1 MAVYSKLLL
10 SAGGGIIS
18 TQQQADQVGNTAT
31 VLIGLGG
38 TGIDCLRTIKTQVY
52 SRLKPDDP
60 GEVVPRYSHIRF
72 LGVDTDESVINQK
85 TSDDKA
91 DDNKE
96 KKANKNMYL
105 DSTEFFSIANDNI
118 KDAVKNEAA
127 ISMRKDLSWFRWKDI
142 STTDLGKAGAGGIRQ
157 VGRFM
162 MMDKS
167 DMFMQ
172 TVRTAINNAKSGLVG
187 ATVNVHIFAGI
198 SGGTGAGSFLD
209 VCYMVRH
216 IAEQIG
222 GVTIFGYFFLPDVN
236 LSRIPMSNNL
246 TREYV
251 PKNGYASMQ
260 ELDYCMQLQKNGGE
274 FIQEYQGHERIKW
287 KEAPVDMCHL
297 ISATNAK
304 GDVIPNAYKYA
315 MNVTAEYIMD
325 FLTASSNGD
334 VLGLSSQLANYHQ
347 KVSQADQKKE
357 KGFNLDYC
365 VLGAACASIPL
376 REINTYLASEL
387 FERFSTIGGNTPTK
401 ADVEALE
408 LSALAKGR
416 KNESEVYDSLIMEI
430 REGADDNYAPYTDD
444 WRYVR
449 NYGNSDLILNYTNQ
463 TAKKLNS
470 VEANAKSMVSE
481 NNEKSL
487 IGRIRA
493 ALGNIICDIDKG
505 PIFAYKMLSASE
517 SHNLLN
523 KIDGLIEENKNRWG
537 QEAYQSTFRSKDY
550 EGAKSDFEN
559 RRNHNLFD
567 NDQKR
572 FSKYEFYLGC
582 LEKHKLMVGIYEK
595 LDYVLT
601 KLRKQIQDST
611 AGYYI
616 KLYRVMET
624 LINSFKENRKALESE
639 KTIENSDGFTIP
651 MMTIGELK
659 PSLDEEIENINIP
672 NMLDAF
678 MKLLLDNEKSWMD
691 EDESKITKLVTGF
704 FVNNAFGNFA
714 NKTITAFLRDKYGNP
729 TDEVLTNR
737 IFDEWM
743 KKLTSKATPLFCYDN
758 ANWQESNTGK
768 LAYLSVPTVSS
779 PIKAAANMMYNE
791 NNLWEIKQ
799 TDLTDRIYVM
809 CSGCALPL
817 CSYRGYE
824 MYEKACFASK
834 EVGRHYYEG
843 KDVEGMRFNDW
854 RKLSSLTP
862 RSLVNMDM
870 IPYQLK
876 DIISEAEDLYV
887 EAVDNNVFDDQNRI
901 CTPDEHDIFK
911 VQELIKECDSL
922 AENMQ
927 DVSQL
932 ELAKEKIEELNVAP
946 ANINMVATG
955 YSIPND
961 GHQDTTEDR
970 DRLRRDYFVSFP
982 VCQMEVR
989 DILKQ
994 IKGIKEEIEQV
1005 KSKLQNKIDVIEVV
1019 GANIDDYF
1027 DAIFTGVINIE
1038 GTVVSYHSNEFGK
1051 DDIILSKRDKT
1062 EYPFCTIPLYQA
1074 FINYQNID
1082 KETKTEIANRV
1093 SNAYNVEYEKI
1104 QETGKLLK
1112 EVLGA
1117 VKLEAWFGLA
1127 KSFAERDDIVD
1138 FLKKLK
1144 SKFEIFCMEQGI

>member
-1 MAVYSKLLL
+1 MKVYSKLLL

-18 TQQQADQVGNTAT
+18 TQQQANQVGNTAT

-60 GEVVPRYSHIRF
+60 GEVVPKYSHIRF
-72 LGVDTDESVINQK
+72 IGVDSDNQSVLDIYNTK
-85 TSDDKA
+85 
-91 DDNKE
+91 
-96 KKANKNMYL
+96 NKNLPLEY
-105 DSTEFFSIANDNI
+105 SEFFHISSKGI
-118 KDAVKNEAA
+118 KNQ
-127 ISMRKDLSWFRWKDI
+127 DLLKLQEFEWFRQENI
-142 STTDLGKAGAGGIRQ
+142 CVTDFGRVEASGIRQ
-157 VGRFM
+157 ISRFM
-162 MMDKS
+162 MMNKS
-167 DMFMQ
+167 DMFMR
-172 TVRTAINNAKSGLVG
+172 TVTSTINSAKSGLAN

-198 SGGTGAGSFLD
+198 SGATGSGSFLD

-236 LSRIPMSNNL
+236 LSRIPTGDNL
-246 TREYV
+246 TRAYV
-251 PKNGYASMQ
+251 PKIAYAAMQ
-260 ELDYCMQLQKNGGE
+260 ELDYCMQIKENGGA
-274 FIQEYQGHERIKW
+274 FSQEYQGHRRIEW

-297 ISATNAK
+297 ISATNVK
-304 GDVIPNAYKYA
+304 GELIPNAYKYA
-315 MNVTAEYIMD
+315 MNVTAEYIMN
-325 FLTASSNGD
+325 FLIASSGD
-334 VLGLSSQLANYHQ
+334 VLGLPSQLANYCA
-347 KVSQADQKKE
+347 KVTQANWLKE
-357 KGFNLDYC
+357 QVFNLKYC
-365 VLGAACASIPL
+365 TLGAASAGIPL

-387 FERFSTIGGNTPTK
+387 FERFSTIGSNTPTK

-537 QEAYQSTFRSKDY
+537 QEAYQRNFRILEY
-550 EGAKSDFEN
+550 ECARLDFEN
-559 RRNHNLFD
+559 RRNHKFLV
-567 NDQKR
+567 NDKKR
-572 FSKYEFYLGC
+572 FSDYEFYLRY
-582 LEKHKLMVGIYEK
+582 LEQHKLMVGIYEK
-595 LDYVLT
+595 LDDVLT
-601 KLRKQIQDST
+601 KLRKQIEDST

-616 KLYRVMET
+616 RLYRVMET
-624 LINSFKENRKALESE
+624 LINSFKENKKALESE

-659 PSLDEEIENINIP
+659 LSLDEEIENINIP
-672 NMLDAF
+672 NMLGAF
-678 MKLLLDNEKSWMD
+678 MRLLLDNEKSWMD

-704 FVNNAFGNFA
+704 FVNNVFGNFA

-729 TDEVLTNR
+729 TDEVLTNK
-737 IFDEWM
+737 IFNEWM
-743 KKLTSKATPLFCYDN
+743 IKLTDKAEPLFPYN
-758 ANWQESNTGK
+758 EIWGEARTSK
-768 LAYLSVPTVSS
+768 LAYLSVPTISV
-779 PIKAAANMMYNE
+779 PIQAAARKMLEQNC
-791 NNLWEIKQ
+791 LWQIKE
-799 TDLTDRIYVM
+799 TDLTDRISAIVTH
-809 CSGCALPL
+809 CALPL

-824 MYEKACFASK
+824 MYERACFASS

-843 KDVEGMRFNDW
+843 KAVEGMRFNDW
-854 RKLSSLTP
+854 RKLPSLTP

-870 IPYQLK
+870 IPFQLK

-887 EAVDNNVFDDQNRI
+887 EAVDNNVFDNQNRI
-901 CTPDEHDIFK
+901 CTPYEHDISK

-946 ANINMVATG
+946 ANINMVATR

-961 GHQDTTEDR
+961 GQQDTTEDR
-970 DRLRRDYFVSFP
+970 DRLRRDYFISFP

-1082 KETKTEIANRV
+1082 EETKAEIANRV
-1093 SNAYNVEYEKI
+1093 SNAYNVEYNKI
-1104 QETGKLLK
+1104 QETGKILK
-1112 EVLGA
+1112 EMLGA
-1117 VKLEAWFGLA
+1117 GKLEAWLELA
-1127 KSFAERDDIVD
+1127 KNFDERDDIVY
-1138 FLKKLK
+1138 FLKKLM
-1144 SKFEIFCMEQGI
+1144 SKC

>member
-1 MAVYSKLLL
+1 MKVYSKLLL
-10 SAGGGIIS
+10 EDGGGIIS
-18 TQQQADQVGNTAT
+18 PYQQAEHVQNEVNIF
-31 VLIGLGG
+31 IGLGG
-38 TGIDCLRTIKTQVY
+38 TGIDCLREIKTQVY
-52 SRLKPDDP
+52 LRLKPDKQGTDRK
-60 GEVVPRYSHIRF
+60 EYSNIRF
-72 LGVDTDESVINQK
+72 LGVDCEFSRNEGKQK
-85 TSDDKA
+85 NDRY
-91 DDNKE
+91 N
-96 KKANKNMYL
+96 NLCL
-105 DSTEFFSIANDNI
+105 DSSELFYISHYYISKFHRDNQILEKLQELEKIPEFD
-118 KDAVKNEAA
+118 
-127 ISMRKDLSWFRWKDI
+127 WFRLKDMFDWFRLKDMDVFELLELFKLRG
-142 STTDLGKAGAGGIRQ
+142 SAGIRQ
-157 VGRFM
+157 MGRCM
-162 MMDKS
+162 MMRDAKRFS
-167 DMFMQ
+167 EK
-172 TVRTAINNAKSGLVG
+172 VKEEIYLAGSGINSPIINIHVISGLC
-187 ATVNVHIFAGI
+187 
-198 SGGTGAGSFLD
+198 GGTGSGCFLD
-209 VCYMVRH
+209 VCYMLRN
-216 IAEQIG
+216 IEKELGATSIY
-222 GVTIFGYFFLPDVN
+222 GYFFLPDVN
-236 LSRIPMSNNL
+236 LSRIPTGGNL
-246 TREYV
+246 MRGYLT
-251 PKNGYASMQ
+251 KNAYAAMQ
-260 ELDYCMQLQKNGGE
+260 ELDYCMQIKENGGE
-274 FIQEYQGHERIKW
+274 FIQEYQDHELIKW
-287 KEAPVDMCHL
+287 KEAPVDMCYL
-297 ISATNAK
+297 ISATNAN

-325 FLTASSNGD
+325 FLTASSGGD
-334 VLGLSSQLANYHQ
+334 VLGLSSQLSNYRH
-347 KVSQADQKKE
+347 KVEQADQDKD
-357 KGFNLDYC
+357 KGFNLSYC

-416 KNESEVYDSLIMEI
+416 NNESEVYDSLLMEI

-449 NYGNSDLILNYTNQ
+449 DYGNSDLVLNYTNQ

-505 PIFAYKMLSASE
+505 PIFAYKMLSAAE

-537 QEAYQSTFRSKDY
+537 QEAYQSTFRKKDY
-550 EGAKSDFEN
+550 DGAESDFKN
-559 RRNHNLFD
+559 RRKRKAFD

-572 FSKYEFYLGC
+572 FDDYEFYLRC
-582 LEKHKLMVGIYEK
+582 LEQHKLMVGIYEK
-595 LDYVLT
+595 LDDVLT
-601 KLRKQIQDST
+601 KLRKQIEDST

-659 PSLDEEIENINIP
+659 PSLDAEIENINIP

-729 TDEVLTNR
+729 TDEVLTNK
-737 IFDEWM
+737 IFNEWM
-743 KKLTSKATPLFCYDN
+743 IKLTVKAKPLFYYDN
-758 ANWQESNTGK
+758 ANWSEDKTAK
-768 LAYLSVPTVSS
+768 LAYLSVPEVSA
-779 PIKAAANMMYNE
+779 PIQSAARMMYNQD
-791 NNLWEIKQ
+791 NLWQVKE
-799 TDLTDRIYVM
+799 TDLTDRISAIVTH
-809 CSGCALPL
+809 CALPL

-824 MYEKACFASK
+824 MFEKECLESMNP
-834 EVGRHYYEG
+834 GLHIYEG
-843 KDVEGMRFNDW
+843 KGGKGMRFNDW
-854 RKLSSLTP
+854 RKLPSLAP
-862 RSLVNMDM
+862 RSRVNMDM
-870 IPYQLK
+870 IPFQLK
-876 DIISEAEDLYV
+876 DMISEAEDLYV

-901 CTPDEHDIFK
+901 CTPDEHDISK
-911 VQELIKECDSL
+911 VRELIKECDSL

-946 ANINMVATG
+946 ANINMVATS

-970 DRLRRDYFVSFP
+970 DRLRRDYFISFP

-1019 GANIDDYF
+1019 GANIYD
-1027 DAIFTGVINIE
+1027 
-1038 GTVVSYHSNEFGK
+1038 
-1051 DDIILSKRDKT
+1051 
-1062 EYPFCTIPLYQA
+1062 
-1074 FINYQNID
+1074 
-1082 KETKTEIANRV
+1082 
-1093 SNAYNVEYEKI
+1093 
-1104 QETGKLLK
+1104 
-1112 EVLGA
+1112 
-1117 VKLEAWFGLA
+1117 
-1127 KSFAERDDIVD
+1127 
-1138 FLKKLK
+1138 
-1144 SKFEIFCMEQGI
+1144 

>member
-1 MAVYSKLLL
+1 MKVYSKLLL

-18 TQQQADQVGNTAT
+18 TQQQANQVGNTAT

-60 GEVVPRYSHIRF
+60 GEVVPKYSHIRF
-72 LGVDTDESVINQK
+72 IGVDSDNQSVLDIYNTK
-85 TSDDKA
+85 
-91 DDNKE
+91 
-96 KKANKNMYL
+96 NKNLPLEY
-105 DSTEFFSIANDNI
+105 SEFFHISSKGI
-118 KDAVKNEAA
+118 KNQ
-127 ISMRKDLSWFRWKDI
+127 DLLKLQEFEWFRQENI
-142 STTDLGKAGAGGIRQ
+142 CVTDFGRVEASGIRQ
-157 VGRFM
+157 ISRFM
-162 MMDKS
+162 MMNKS
-167 DMFMQ
+167 DMFMR
-172 TVRTAINNAKSGLVG
+172 TVTSTINSAKSGLAN

-198 SGGTGAGSFLD
+198 SGATGSGSFLD

-236 LSRIPMSNNL
+236 LSRIPTGDNL
-246 TREYV
+246 TRAYV
-251 PKNGYASMQ
+251 PKIAYAAMQ
-260 ELDYCMQLQKNGGE
+260 ELDYCMQIKENGGA
-274 FIQEYQGHERIKW
+274 FSQEYQGHRRIEW

-297 ISATNAK
+297 ISATNVK
-304 GDVIPNAYKYA
+304 GELIPNAYKYA
-315 MNVTAEYIMD
+315 MNVTAEYIMN
-325 FLTASSNGD
+325 FLIASSGD
-334 VLGLSSQLANYHQ
+334 VLGLPSQLANYCA
-347 KVSQADQKKE
+347 KVTQANWLKE
-357 KGFNLDYC
+357 QVFNLKYC
-365 VLGAACASIPL
+365 TLGAASAGIPL

-387 FERFSTIGGNTPTK
+387 FERFSTIGSNTPTK

-537 QEAYQSTFRSKDY
+537 QEAYQRNFRILEY
-550 EGAKSDFEN
+550 ECARLDFEN
-559 RRNHNLFD
+559 RRNHKFLV
-567 NDQKR
+567 NDKKR
-572 FSKYEFYLGC
+572 FSDYEFYLRY
-582 LEKHKLMVGIYEK
+582 LEQHKLMVGIYEK
-595 LDYVLT
+595 LDDVLT
-601 KLRKQIQDST
+601 KLRKQIEDST

-616 KLYRVMET
+616 RLYRVMET
-624 LINSFKENRKALESE
+624 LINSFKENKKALESE

-651 MMTIGELK
+651 MMTISELK
-659 PSLDEEIENINIP
+659 PSLDAEIENINIP
-672 NMLDAF
+672 NMLNAF

-704 FVNNAFGNFA
+704 FVNNVFGNFA

-729 TDEVLTNR
+729 TDEVLTNK
-737 IFDEWM
+737 IFNEWM
-743 KKLTSKATPLFCYDN
+743 IKLTDKAEPLFPYN
-758 ANWQESNTGK
+758 EIWGEARTSK
-768 LAYLSVPTVSS
+768 LAYLSVPTISV
-779 PIKAAANMMYNE
+779 PIQAAARKMLEQNC
-791 NNLWEIKQ
+791 LWQIKE
-799 TDLTDRIYVM
+799 TDLTDRISAIVTH
-809 CSGCALPL
+809 CALPL

-824 MYEKACFASK
+824 MYERACFASS

-843 KDVEGMRFNDW
+843 KAVEGMRFNDW
-854 RKLSSLTP
+854 RKLPSLTP

-870 IPYQLK
+870 IPFQLK

-887 EAVDNNVFDDQNRI
+887 EAVDNNVFDNQNRI
-901 CTPDEHDIFK
+901 CTPYEHDISK

-946 ANINMVATG
+946 ANINMVATR

-961 GHQDTTEDR
+961 GQKDTTEGWDR
-970 DRLRRDYFVSFP
+970 FRRDYFVSFP
-982 VCQMEVR
+982 VYQMEVR

-1082 KETKTEIANRV
+1082 EETKAEIANRV
-1093 SNAYNVEYEKI
+1093 SNAYNVEYNKI
-1104 QETGKLLK
+1104 QETGKILK
-1112 EVLGA
+1112 EMLGA
-1117 VKLEAWFGLA
+1117 GKLEAWLELA
-1127 KSFAERDDIVD
+1127 KNFDERDDIVY
-1138 FLKKLK
+1138 FLKKLM
-1144 SKFEIFCMEQGI
+1144 SKC

>member
-1 MAVYSKLLL
+1 MKVYSKLLL
-10 SAGGGIIS
+10 EDGGGIIS
-18 TQQQADQVGNTAT
+18 PYQQAEHVQNEVNIF
-31 VLIGLGG
+31 IGLGG
-38 TGIDCLRTIKTQVY
+38 TGIDCLREIKTQVY
-52 SRLKPDDP
+52 LRLKPDKQGMDRK
-60 GEVVPRYSHIRF
+60 EYSNIRF
-72 LGVDTDESVINQK
+72 LGVDCEFSHNEGK
-85 TSDDKA
+85 Y
-91 DDNKE
+91 N
-96 KKANKNMYL
+96 NLCL
-105 DSTEFFSIANDNI
+105 DSSELFYISDYLFRDKQILEKLQKIPEFD
-118 KDAVKNEAA
+118 
-127 ISMRKDLSWFRWKDI
+127 WFRWNDI
-142 STTDLGKAGAGGIRQ
+142 DIFESHGSAGIRQ
-157 VGRFM
+157 IGRFM
-162 MMDKS
+162 MM
-167 DMFMQ
+167 M
-172 TVRTAINNAKSGLVG
+172 NAKRFSEKVKEEIYRGRSGIKSPIINIHVISGLC
-187 ATVNVHIFAGI
+187 
-198 SGGTGAGSFLD
+198 GGTGSGCFLD
-209 VCYMVRH
+209 VCYMLRN
-216 IAEQIG
+216 IQKELGSIL
-222 GVTIFGYFFLPDVN
+222 IFGYFFLPDVN
-236 LSRIPMSNNL
+236 LSRISTSDNL
-246 TREYV
+246 TRGYV
-251 PKNGYASMQ
+251 IRNGYAAMQ
-260 ELDYCMQLQKNGGE
+260 ELDYCMQIKENGGE
-274 FIQEYQGHERIKW
+274 FIQEYQGLELIKW
-287 KEAPVDMCHL
+287 EVAPVDMCHL
-297 ISATNAK
+297 ISATNAN
-304 GDVIPNAYKYA
+304 GYVIPNAYKYA
-315 MNVTAEYIMD
+315 MSVTAEYIINH
-325 FLTASSNGD
+325 LTAPSNSNSI
-334 VLGLSSQLANYHQ
+334 LGTISELHSVPQIINQANCFKSY
-347 KVSQADQKKE
+347 
-357 KGFNLDYC
+357 GFNLKYC
-365 VLGAACASIPL
+365 TLGAASAGIPL

-416 KNESEVYDSLIMEI
+416 KNESEVYDSLLMEI

-449 NYGNSDLILNYTNQ
+449 DYGNSDLVLNYTNQ

-470 VEANAKSMVSE
+470 VVANAKSMVSE

-505 PIFAYKMLSASE
+505 PIFAYKMLSAFE

-523 KIDGLIEENKNRWG
+523 KIDGLIEENKNRWD
-537 QEAYQSTFRSKDY
+537 QEEAQRDLRIRDY
-550 EGAKSDFEN
+550 EGARSDFEN
-559 RRNHNLFD
+559 RHRRKLLD

-572 FSKYEFYLGC
+572 FNDYEFYLRC
-582 LEKHKLMVGIYEK
+582 LEQHKLMVGIYKK
-595 LDYVLT
+595 LDEVLT
-601 KLRKQIQDST
+601 KLIKQIEDST

-639 KTIENSDGFTIP
+639 KTIENRDGFTIP
-651 MMTIGELK
+651 MMTVSELK
-659 PSLDEEIENINIP
+659 PSLDAEIENINIP

-678 MKLLLDNEKSWMD
+678 MKLLLDNESSWMD
-691 EDESKITKLVTGF
+691 EDESKITKLVTDF
-704 FVNNAFGNFA
+704 FVNEAFGNFA

-729 TDEVLTNR
+729 TYDVLTNK
-737 IFDEWM
+737 IFNEWM
-743 KKLTSKATPLFCYDN
+743 IKLTDKAEPLFCYDN
-758 ANWQESNTGK
+758 ANWSEYKTAK
-768 LAYLSVPTVSS
+768 LAYLSVPEVSA
-779 PIKAAANMMYNE
+779 PIKSAARMMHNQD
-791 NNLWEIKQ
+791 NLWQVKE
-799 TDLTDRIYVM
+799 TDLTDRISAIVTH
-809 CSGCALPL
+809 CALPL

-824 MYEKACFASK
+824 MYERACFASS

-901 CTPDEHDIFK
+901 CTPDEHDISK
-911 VQELIKECDSL
+911 IQELIKECDSL

-927 DVSQL
+927 NVSQL

-946 ANINMVATG
+946 ANINMVATR

-970 DRLRRDYFVSFP
+970 LRRDYFISFP

-1019 GANIDDYF
+1019 GANIEDYF

-1093 SNAYNVEYEKI
+1093 SNAYNVEYKKI
-1104 QETGKLLK
+1104 QDTGKILK
-1112 EVLGA
+1112 EMLGA
-1117 VKLEAWFGLA
+1117 GKLASWLEQA
-1127 KSFAERDDIVD
+1127 KSFAESDNIVYCVRC
-1138 FLKKLK
+1138 
-1144 SKFEIFCMEQGI
+1144 S

>member
-18 TQQQADQVGNTAT
+18 TQQQANQVGNTAT

-38 TGIDCLRTIKTQVY
+38 TGIACLRTIKTQVY

-60 GEVVPRYSHIRF
+60 GEVVPKYSHIKF
-72 LGVDTDESVINQK
+72 IGVDSDNQSALDIYN
-85 TSDDKA
+85 T
-91 DDNKE
+91 E
-96 KKANKNMYL
+96 NKNLPLEY
-105 DSTEFFSIANDNI
+105 SEFFYISNKGI
-118 KDAVKNEAA
+118 KKPDFE
-127 ISMRKDLSWFRWKDI
+127 WFRWKDI
-142 STTDLGKAGAGGIRQ
+142 NVTDLGKAGAGGIRQ

-167 DMFMQ
+167 DMFMS
-172 TVRTAINNAKSGLVG
+172 TVESTIKNAKSGLEK

-216 IAEQIG
+216 VAEQIG

-236 LSRIPMSNNL
+236 LSRIPKSDYL

-251 PKNGYASMQ
+251 SKNGYASMQ

-274 FIQEYQGHERIKW
+274 FIQEYQGHRRIEW
-287 KEAPVDMCHL
+287 KEAPVDMCYL
-297 ISATNAK
+297 ISATNTN
-304 GDVIPNAYKYA
+304 GDVIPNAYNYA
-315 MNVTAEYIMD
+315 MSATAEYIMD
-325 FLTASSNGD
+325 FLTVSEGIAPLIST
-334 VLGLSSQLANYHQ
+334 YHQ
-347 KVSQADQKKE
+347 RVGCADRMKSN
-357 KGFNLDYC
+357 GFNLKYC
-365 VLGAACASIPL
+365 TLGAACASIPL

-408 LSALAKGR
+408 LSALTKGR
-416 KNESEVYDSLIMEI
+416 KNESEVYDSLLMEI
-430 REGADDNYAPYTDD
+430 REGADDNYAPYIDD
-444 WRYVR
+444 WKYVR
-449 NYGNSDLILNYTNQ
+449 DYGNSDLVLNYTNQ

-505 PIFAYKMLSASE
+505 PIFAYKMLSAAE

-523 KIDGLIEENKNRWG
+523 KIDGLIAENKSRWN
-537 QEAYQSTFRSKDY
+537 QEAAQSTLRGKDY
-550 EGAKSDFEN
+550 ERAKSDFEN
-559 RRNHNLFD
+559 KRKRNLSD
-567 NDQKR
+567 NDKKR
-572 FSKYEFYLGC
+572 FNDYEFYLRC
-582 LEKHKLMVGIYEK
+582 LEQHKLMVGIYEN

-601 KLRKQIQDST
+601 KLRRQIEDST
-611 AGYYI
+611 YGYYI
-616 KLYRVMET
+616 KLYLVMET

-639 KTIENSDGFTIP
+639 KTIENRDGFTIP
-651 MMTIGELK
+651 MMTISELK
-659 PSLDEEIENINIP
+659 LSLDAEIENINIP

-678 MKLLLDNEKSWMD
+678 MKLLLDNESSWMN
-691 EDESKITKLVTGF
+691 EDESKIVKLVTDF
-704 FVNNAFGNFA
+704 FVNEAFGNFA

-729 TDEVLTNR
+729 TDEVLTNK
-737 IFDEWM
+737 IFNEWM
-743 KKLTSKATPLFCYDN
+743 IKLTDKATPLFCYN
-758 ANWQESNTGK
+758 KANWSEDKTGK
-768 LAYLSVPTVSS
+768 LAYLSVPELSA
-779 PIKAAANMMYNE
+779 PIKAAARMMFAQ
-791 NNLWEIKQ
+791 NNLWQLKE
-799 TDLTDRIYVM
+799 TDLTDRISAIVTH
-809 CSGCALPL
+809 CALPL
-817 CSYRGYE
+817 CSYWGYE
-824 MYEKACFASK
+824 MCEKEYLKSMNP
-834 EVGRHYYEG
+834 GRHIYEG
-843 KDVEGMRFNDW
+843 KGGKRMRFNDW
-854 RKLSSLTP
+854 RKLPSLAP

-870 IPYQLK
+870 IPFQLK

-901 CTPDEHDIFK
+901 CTPDEHDISK
-911 VQELIKECDSL
+911 IQELIKECDSL

-932 ELAKEKIEELNVAP
+932 ELAKEKIEELNAAP
-946 ANINMVATG
+946 ANINMVATR

-970 DRLRRDYFVSFP
+970 DRLRRDYFISFP

-1038 GTVVSYHSNEFGK
+1038 GVVVSYHSNEFGK

-1062 EYPFCTIPLYQA
+1062 EYPFCTIPVYQA

-1082 KETKTEIANRV
+1082 EETKTEIANRV
-1093 SNAYNVEYEKI
+1093 SNAYNVEYKKI
-1104 QETGKLLK
+1104 QETGRLLK

-1117 VKLEAWFGLA
+1117 EQLDFWLSLSKNFT
-1127 KSFAERDDIVD
+1127 ERDDIVD
-1138 FLKKLK
+1138 FLKKLM
-1144 SKFEIFCMEQGI
+1144 SKC

>member
-1 MAVYSKLLL
+1 MKVYSKLLL

-18 TQQQADQVGNTAT
+18 TQQQANQVGNTAT

-60 GEVVPRYSHIRF
+60 GEVVPKYSHIRF
-72 LGVDTDESVINQK
+72 IGVDSDNQSVLDIYNTK
-85 TSDDKA
+85 
-91 DDNKE
+91 
-96 KKANKNMYL
+96 NKNLPLEY
-105 DSTEFFSIANDNI
+105 SEFFHISSKGI
-118 KDAVKNEAA
+118 KNQ
-127 ISMRKDLSWFRWKDI
+127 DLLKLQEFEWFRQENI
-142 STTDLGKAGAGGIRQ
+142 CVTDFGRVEASGIRQ
-157 VGRFM
+157 ISRFM
-162 MMDKS
+162 MMNKS
-167 DMFMQ
+167 DMFMR
-172 TVRTAINNAKSGLVG
+172 TVTSTINSAKSGLAN

-198 SGGTGAGSFLD
+198 SGATGSGSFLD

-236 LSRIPMSNNL
+236 LSRIPTGDNL
-246 TREYV
+246 TRAYV
-251 PKNGYASMQ
+251 PKIAYAAMQ
-260 ELDYCMQLQKNGGE
+260 ELDYCMQIKENGGA
-274 FIQEYQGHERIKW
+274 FSQEYQGHRRIEW

-297 ISATNAK
+297 ISATNVK
-304 GDVIPNAYKYA
+304 GELIPNAYKYA
-315 MNVTAEYIMD
+315 MNVTAEYIMN
-325 FLTASSNGD
+325 FLIASSGD
-334 VLGLSSQLANYHQ
+334 VLGLPSQLANYCA
-347 KVSQADQKKE
+347 KVTQANWLKE
-357 KGFNLDYC
+357 QGFNLKYC
-365 VLGAACASIPL
+365 TLGAASAGIPL

-416 KNESEVYDSLIMEI
+416 KNESEVYDSLLMEI

-449 NYGNSDLILNYTNQ
+449 DYGNSDLVLNYTNQ

-493 ALGNIICDIDKG
+493 SLDNIICDIDKG
-505 PIFAYKMLSASE
+505 PIFAYKMLSAFE

-523 KIDGLIEENKNRWG
+523 KIDGLIEENKNRWD
-537 QEAYQSTFRSKDY
+537 QEEAQRDLRIRDY
-550 EGAKSDFEN
+550 EGARSDFEN
-559 RRNHNLFD
+559 RHRRKLLD

-572 FSKYEFYLGC
+572 FNDYEFYLRC
-582 LEKHKLMVGIYEK
+582 LEQHKLMVGIYEK
-595 LDYVLT
+595 LDEVLT
-601 KLRKQIQDST
+601 KLIKQIEDST

-616 KLYRVMET
+616 RLYRVMET

-639 KTIENSDGFTIP
+639 KTIENSDSFTIP
-651 MMTIGELK
+651 MMTVSELK
-659 PSLDEEIENINIP
+659 PSLDAEIENINIP

-678 MKLLLDNEKSWMD
+678 IKLLLDNEKSWMD
-691 EDESKITKLVTGF
+691 EDESKIVKLVTDF
-704 FVNNAFGNFA
+704 FVNEAFGNFA

-729 TDEVLTNR
+729 TDEVLTNK
-737 IFDEWM
+737 IFNEWM
-743 KKLTSKATPLFCYDN
+743 KKLTDKAEPLFPYN
-758 ANWQESNTGK
+758 EIWGEARTSK
-768 LAYLSVPTVSS
+768 LAYLSVPTISV
-779 PIKAAANMMYNE
+779 PIQAAARKMLEQNC
-791 NNLWEIKQ
+791 LWQIKE
-799 TDLTDRIYVM
+799 TDLTDRISAIVTH
-809 CSGCALPL
+809 CALPL

-824 MYEKACFASK
+824 MYERACFASS

-854 RKLSSLTP
+854 RKLPSLTP

-870 IPYQLK
+870 IPFQLK

-901 CTPDEHDIFK
+901 CTPDEHDISK
-911 VQELIKECDSL
+911 IQELIKECDSL

-946 ANINMVATG
+946 ANINMVATR

-970 DRLRRDYFVSFP
+970 LRRDYFISFP

-1005 KSKLQNKIDVIEVV
+1005 KSKLQNKIDVIEGV

-1082 KETKTEIANRV
+1082 KETKAEIANRV
-1093 SNAYNVEYEKI
+1093 SNAYNVEYNKI
-1104 QETGKLLK
+1104 QETGKMLK

-1117 VKLEAWFGLA
+1117 GKLEACLELA
-1127 KSFAERDDIVD
+1127 KNFDERDDIVY
-1138 FLKKLK
+1138 FLKKLM
-1144 SKFEIFCMEQGI
+1144 SKC

>member
-60 GEVVPRYSHIRF
+60 SEVVPKYSHIRF

-105 DSTEFFSIANDNI
+105 DSTEFFSIANANI
-118 KDAVKNEAA
+118 KDAVKSEAA
-127 ISMRKDLSWFRWKDI
+127 ISMRKDLNWFRWEDI
-142 STTDLGKAGAGGIRQ
+142 NATDLGKAGAGGIRQ

-167 DMFMQ
+167 DMFMC
-172 TVRTAINNAKSGLVG
+172 TVESTINNAKSGLVN

-216 IAEQIG
+216 VAEQIG

-236 LSRIPMSNNL
+236 LSRISDNL
-246 TREYV
+246 IRAYV
-251 PKNGYASMQ
+251 PKNGYSSMQ
-260 ELDYCMQLQKNGGE
+260 ELDYCMQLQKNGGR
-274 FIQEYQGHERIKW
+274 FIQEYQGHRKIEW

-297 ISATNAK
+297 ISATNAN

-325 FLTASSNGD
+325 FLTASSGGD
-334 VLGLSSQLANYHQ
+334 VFGLSSQLSNYLH
-347 KVSQADQKKE
+347 KVEQADQGKD
-357 KGFNLDYC
+357 KGFNLSYC

-416 KNESEVYDSLIMEI
+416 RNESEVYDSLLMEI

-444 WRYVR
+444 CRYVR
-449 NYGNSDLILNYTNQ
+449 DYGNKDLVLNYINQ
-463 TAKKLNS
+463 TARKLNS
-470 VEANAKSMVSE
+470 VGANAKSMVSE

-493 ALGNIICDIDKG
+493 ALGNIICNIDKG

-559 RRNHNLFD
+559 KRNRKVWD

-572 FSKYEFYLGC
+572 FNDYEFYLRC
-582 LEKHKLMVGIYEK
+582 LEQHKLMVGIYEK
-595 LDYVLT
+595 LDDVLT
-601 KLRKQIQDST
+601 KLRKQIEDST

-616 KLYRVMET
+616 RLYRVMET

-651 MMTIGELK
+651 MMTISELK
-659 PSLDEEIENINIP
+659 PSLDAEIENINIP

-678 MKLLLDNEKSWMD
+678 MKLLLDNEKSWID
-691 EDESKITKLVTGF
+691 ENESKITKLVTGF

-729 TDEVLTNR
+729 TDEVLTNK
-737 IFDEWM
+737 IFNEWM
-743 KKLTSKATPLFCYDN
+743 IKLTSKATPLFYYN
-758 ANWQESNTGK
+758 NGNWSESKTGK

-779 PIKAAANMMYNE
+779 PIKAAAKMMYE
-791 NNLWEIKQ
+791 QNNLWQVKE

-809 CSGCALPL
+809 CNGCALPL
-817 CSYRGYE
+817 CSHRGYD
-824 MYEKACFASK
+824 MYEKACFASN

-854 RKLSSLTP
+854 RKLPSLTP

-870 IPYQLK
+870 IPFQLK

-887 EAVDNNVFDDQNRI
+887 EAVDNNVFDAQNRI
-901 CTPDEHDIFK
+901 CTPDEHDISK

-946 ANINMVATG
+946 ANINMVATR
-955 YSIPND
+955 YSIPNGWD
-961 GHQDTTEDR
+961 QDTTENR
-970 DRLRRDYFVSFP
+970 DRLRRDYFISFP

-1005 KSKLQNKIDVIEVV
+1005 KSKLQNKIDVI
-1019 GANIDDYF
+1019 
-1027 DAIFTGVINIE
+1027 
-1038 GTVVSYHSNEFGK
+1038 
-1051 DDIILSKRDKT
+1051 
-1062 EYPFCTIPLYQA
+1062 
-1074 FINYQNID
+1074 
-1082 KETKTEIANRV
+1082 
-1093 SNAYNVEYEKI
+1093 
-1104 QETGKLLK
+1104 
-1112 EVLGA
+1112 
-1117 VKLEAWFGLA
+1117 
-1127 KSFAERDDIVD
+1127 
-1138 FLKKLK
+1138 
-1144 SKFEIFCMEQGI
+1144 

>member
-416 KNESEVYDSLIMEI
+416 KNESEVYDSLLMEI

-449 NYGNSDLILNYTNQ
+449 EYGNSDLVLNYTNQ

-493 ALGNIICDIDKG
+493 VLGNIICDIDKG

-901 CTPDEHDIFK
+901 CTPDEHDISK
-911 VQELIKECDSL
+911 IQELIKECDSL

-946 ANINMVATG
+946 ANINMVATR
-955 YSIPND
+955 YSIPNE

-970 DRLRRDYFVSFP
+970 LRRDYFISFP

-1005 KSKLQNKIDVIEVV
+1005 KSKLQNKIDVIEGV

>member
-1 MAVYSKLLL
+1 MKVYSKLLL
-10 SAGGGIIS
+10 KDGGGIIS
-18 TQQQADQVGNTAT
+18 PYQQAEHVQNEVNIF
-31 VLIGLGG
+31 IGLGG
-38 TGIDCLRTIKTQVY
+38 TGIDCLREIKTQVY
-52 SRLKPDDP
+52 LRLKPDKQDIDRK
-60 GEVVPRYSHIRF
+60 EYSNIRF
-72 LGVDTDESVINQK
+72 LGVDCDFSHN
-85 TSDDKA
+85 
-91 DDNKE
+91 E
-96 KKANKNMYL
+96 KNFRRYNNLCL
-105 DSTEFFSIANDNI
+105 DSSELFYISDYLIREIYRDKQIPEKLEKAPEFD
-118 KDAVKNEAA
+118 
-127 ISMRKDLSWFRWKDI
+127 WFRWKDMYAFELRG
-142 STTDLGKAGAGGIRQ
+142 SAGIRQ
-157 VGRFM
+157 MGRFM
-162 MMDKS
+162 MMRDAKRFS
-167 DMFMQ
+167 EKVKEDIYL
-172 TVRTAINNAKSGLVG
+172 AGSGINSPIINIHVISGLC
-187 ATVNVHIFAGI
+187 
-198 SGGTGAGSFLD
+198 GGTGSGCFLD
-209 VCYMVRH
+209 VCYMLRN
-216 IAEQIG
+216 IEKELGATSIY
-222 GVTIFGYFFLPDVN
+222 GYFFLPDVN
-236 LSRIPMSNNL
+236 LSRIPTGDNL

-251 PKNGYASMQ
+251 IKNAYAAMQ
-260 ELDYCMQLQKNGGE
+260 ELDYCMQIKENGGE
-274 FIQEYQGHERIKW
+274 FIQEYQGHRRIEW

-297 ISATNAK
+297 ISATNVK
-304 GDVIPNAYKYA
+304 GELIPNAYKYA
-315 MNVTAEYIMD
+315 MNVTAEYIMN
-325 FLTASSNGD
+325 FLIASSGD
-334 VLGLSSQLANYHQ
+334 VLGLPSQLANYCA
-347 KVSQADQKKE
+347 KVTQANGLKE
-357 KGFNLDYC
+357 QGFNLKYC
-365 VLGAACASIPL
+365 TLGAASAGIPL

-387 FERFSTIGGNTPTK
+387 FERFSTIESNTPTK

-416 KNESEVYDSLIMEI
+416 KNESEVYDSLLMEI

-449 NYGNSDLILNYTNQ
+449 DYGNSDLVLNYTNQ

-493 ALGNIICDIDKG
+493 SLDNIICDIDKG
-505 PIFAYKMLSASE
+505 PIFAYKMLSAFE

-523 KIDGLIEENKNRWG
+523 KIDGLIEENKNRWD
-537 QEAYQSTFRSKDY
+537 QEEAQRDLRIRDY
-550 EGAKSDFEN
+550 EGARSDFEN
-559 RRNHNLFD
+559 RHRRKLLD

-572 FSKYEFYLGC
+572 FNDYEFYLRC
-582 LEKHKLMVGIYEK
+582 LEQHKLMVGIYEK
-595 LDYVLT
+595 LDEVLT
-601 KLRKQIQDST
+601 KLIKQIEDST

-616 KLYRVMET
+616 RLYRVMET

-639 KTIENSDGFTIP
+639 KTIENSDSFTIP
-651 MMTIGELK
+651 MMTVSELK
-659 PSLDEEIENINIP
+659 PSLDAEIENINIP

-678 MKLLLDNEKSWMD
+678 IKLLLDNEKSWMD
-691 EDESKITKLVTGF
+691 EDESKIVKLVTDF
-704 FVNNAFGNFA
+704 FVNEAFGNFA

-729 TDEVLTNR
+729 TDEVLTNK
-737 IFDEWM
+737 IFNEWM
-743 KKLTSKATPLFCYDN
+743 KKLTDKAEPLFPYN
-758 ANWQESNTGK
+758 EIWGEARTSK
-768 LAYLSVPTVSS
+768 LAYLSVPTISV
-779 PIKAAANMMYNE
+779 PIQAAARKMLEQNC
-791 NNLWEIKQ
+791 LWQIKE
-799 TDLTDRIYVM
+799 TDLTDRISAIVTH
-809 CSGCALPL
+809 CALPL

-824 MYEKACFASK
+824 MYERACFASS

-854 RKLSSLTP
+854 RKLPSLTP

-870 IPYQLK
+870 IPFQLK

-901 CTPDEHDIFK
+901 CTPDEHDISK
-911 VQELIKECDSL
+911 IQELIKECDSL

-927 DVSQL
+927 NVSQL

-946 ANINMVATG
+946 ANINMVVTR
-955 YSIPND
+955 YSLPND

-970 DRLRRDYFVSFP
+970 DRLRRDYFISFP

-1005 KSKLQNKIDVIEVV
+1005 KSKLQNKIDVIEGV

-1082 KETKTEIANRV
+1082 KETKAEIANRV
-1093 SNAYNVEYEKI
+1093 SNAYNVEYNKI
-1104 QETGKLLK
+1104 QETGKMLK

-1117 VKLEAWFGLA
+1117 GKLEACLELA
-1127 KSFAERDDIVD
+1127 KNFDERDDIVY
-1138 FLKKLK
+1138 FLKKLM
-1144 SKFEIFCMEQGI
+1144 SKC

>member
-1 MAVYSKLLL
+1 MKVYSKLLL

-18 TQQQADQVGNTAT
+18 TQQQANQVGNTAT

-60 GEVVPRYSHIRF
+60 GEVVPKYSHIRF
-72 LGVDTDESVINQK
+72 IGVDSDNQSVLDIYNTK
-85 TSDDKA
+85 
-91 DDNKE
+91 
-96 KKANKNMYL
+96 NKNLPLEY
-105 DSTEFFSIANDNI
+105 SEFFHISSKGI
-118 KDAVKNEAA
+118 KNQ
-127 ISMRKDLSWFRWKDI
+127 DLLKLQEFEWFRQENI
-142 STTDLGKAGAGGIRQ
+142 CVTDFGRVEASGIRQ
-157 VGRFM
+157 ISRFM
-162 MMDKS
+162 MMNKS
-167 DMFMQ
+167 DMFMR
-172 TVRTAINNAKSGLVG
+172 TVTSTINSAKSGLAN

-198 SGGTGAGSFLD
+198 SGATGSGSFLD

-236 LSRIPMSNNL
+236 LSRIPTGDNL
-246 TREYV
+246 TRAYV
-251 PKNGYASMQ
+251 PKIAYAAMQ
-260 ELDYCMQLQKNGGE
+260 ELDYCMQIKENGGA
-274 FIQEYQGHERIKW
+274 FSQEYQGHRRIEW

-297 ISATNAK
+297 ISATNVK
-304 GDVIPNAYKYA
+304 GELIPNAYKYA
-315 MNVTAEYIMD
+315 MNVTAEYIMN
-325 FLTASSNGD
+325 FLIASSGD
-334 VLGLSSQLANYHQ
+334 VLGLPSQLANYCA
-347 KVSQADQKKE
+347 KVTQANWLKE
-357 KGFNLDYC
+357 QVFNLKYC
-365 VLGAACASIPL
+365 TLGAASAGIPL

-387 FERFSTIGGNTPTK
+387 FERFSTIGSNTPTK

-537 QEAYQSTFRSKDY
+537 QEAYQSTFRKKDY
-550 EGAKSDFEN
+550 EEAKSDFEN
-559 RRNHNLFD
+559 RHRRKFLD

-572 FSKYEFYLGC
+572 FNDYEFYLRC
-582 LEKHKLMVGIYEK
+582 LEQHKLMVGIYEK
-595 LDYVLT
+595 LDDVLT
-601 KLRKQIQDST
+601 KLRKQIEDST

-616 KLYRVMET
+616 RLYRVMET
-624 LINSFKENRKALESE
+624 LINSFKENKKALESE

-651 MMTIGELK
+651 MMTISELK
-659 PSLDEEIENINIP
+659 PSLDAEIENINIP
-672 NMLDAF
+672 NMLNAF

-704 FVNNAFGNFA
+704 FVNNVFGNFA

-729 TDEVLTNR
+729 TDEVLTNK
-737 IFDEWM
+737 IFNEWM
-743 KKLTSKATPLFCYDN
+743 IKLTDKAEPLFSYN
-758 ANWQESNTGK
+758 EIWGEARTSK
-768 LAYLSVPTVSS
+768 LAYLSVPTISV
-779 PIKAAANMMYNE
+779 PIQAAARKMLEQNC
-791 NNLWEIKQ
+791 LWQIKE
-799 TDLTDRIYVM
+799 TDLTDRISAIVTH
-809 CSGCALPL
+809 CALPL

-824 MYEKACFASK
+824 MYERACFASS

-843 KDVEGMRFNDW
+843 KAVEGMRFNDW
-854 RKLSSLTP
+854 RKLPSLTP

-870 IPYQLK
+870 IPFQLK

-901 CTPDEHDIFK
+901 CTPDEHDISK

-946 ANINMVATG
+946 ANINMVATR

-961 GHQDTTEDR
+961 GQKDTTEGWDR
-970 DRLRRDYFVSFP
+970 FRRDYFVSFP
-982 VCQMEVR
+982 VYQMEVR

-1005 KSKLQNKIDVIEVV
+1005 KSKLQNKIDVTEVV
-1019 GANIDDYF
+1019 GANIDD
-1027 DAIFTGVINIE
+1027 
-1038 GTVVSYHSNEFGK
+1038 
-1051 DDIILSKRDKT
+1051 
-1062 EYPFCTIPLYQA
+1062 
-1074 FINYQNID
+1074 
-1082 KETKTEIANRV
+1082 
-1093 SNAYNVEYEKI
+1093 
-1104 QETGKLLK
+1104 
-1112 EVLGA
+1112 
-1117 VKLEAWFGLA
+1117 
-1127 KSFAERDDIVD
+1127 
-1138 FLKKLK
+1138 
-1144 SKFEIFCMEQGI
+1144 

>member
-18 TQQQADQVGNTAT
+18 TQQQANQVGNTAT

-38 TGIDCLRTIKTQVY
+38 TGIACLRTIKTQVY

-60 GEVVPRYSHIRF
+60 GEVVPKYSHIKF
-72 LGVDTDESVINQK
+72 IGVDSDNQSALDIYN
-85 TSDDKA
+85 T
-91 DDNKE
+91 E
-96 KKANKNMYL
+96 NKNLPLEY
-105 DSTEFFSIANDNI
+105 SEFFYISNKGI
-118 KDAVKNEAA
+118 KKPDFE
-127 ISMRKDLSWFRWKDI
+127 WFRWKDI
-142 STTDLGKAGAGGIRQ
+142 NVTDLGKAGAGGIRQ

-167 DMFMQ
+167 DMFMS
-172 TVRTAINNAKSGLVG
+172 TVESTIKNAKSGLEK

-216 IAEQIG
+216 VAEQIG

-236 LSRIPMSNNL
+236 LSRIPKSDYL

-251 PKNGYASMQ
+251 SKNGYASMQ

-274 FIQEYQGHERIKW
+274 FIQEYQGHRRIEW
-287 KEAPVDMCHL
+287 KEAPVDMCYL
-297 ISATNAK
+297 ISATNTN
-304 GDVIPNAYKYA
+304 GDVIPNAYNYA
-315 MNVTAEYIMD
+315 MSATAEYIMD
-325 FLTASSNGD
+325 FLTVSEGIAPLIST
-334 VLGLSSQLANYHQ
+334 YHQ
-347 KVSQADQKKE
+347 RVGCADRMKSN
-357 KGFNLDYC
+357 GFNLKYC
-365 VLGAACASIPL
+365 TLGAACASIPL

-416 KNESEVYDSLIMEI
+416 KNESEVYDSLLMEI

-444 WRYVR
+444 WKYVR
-449 NYGNSDLILNYTNQ
+449 DYGNSDLVLNYTNQ

-505 PIFAYKMLSASE
+505 PIFAYKMLSAAE

-537 QEAYQSTFRSKDY
+537 QEAYQSTFCKKDY
-550 EGAKSDFEN
+550 DGAKSDFEN
-559 RRNHNLFD
+559 RHRRKFFD

-572 FSKYEFYLGC
+572 FNDYEFYLRC
-582 LEKHKLMVGIYEK
+582 LEQHKLMVGIYEN

-601 KLRKQIQDST
+601 KLRRQIEDST
-611 AGYYI
+611 YGYYI
-616 KLYRVMET
+616 KLYLVMET

-639 KTIENSDGFTIP
+639 KTIENRDGFTIP
-651 MMTIGELK
+651 MMTISELK
-659 PSLDEEIENINIP
+659 LSLDAEIENINIP

-678 MKLLLDNEKSWMD
+678 MKLLLDNESSWMN
-691 EDESKITKLVTGF
+691 EDESKIVKLVTDF
-704 FVNNAFGNFA
+704 FVNEAFGNFA

-729 TDEVLTNR
+729 TDEVLTNK
-737 IFDEWM
+737 IFNEWM
-743 KKLTSKATPLFCYDN
+743 IKLTDKATPLFCYN
-758 ANWQESNTGK
+758 KANWSEDKTGK
-768 LAYLSVPTVSS
+768 LAYLSVPELSA
-779 PIKAAANMMYNE
+779 PIKAAARMMFAQ
-791 NNLWEIKQ
+791 NNLWQLKE
-799 TDLTDRIYVM
+799 TDLTDRISAIVTH
-809 CSGCALPL
+809 CALPL
-817 CSYRGYE
+817 CSYWGYE
-824 MYEKACFASK
+824 MCEKEYLKSMNP
-834 EVGRHYYEG
+834 GRHIYEG
-843 KDVEGMRFNDW
+843 KGGKRMRFNDW
-854 RKLSSLTP
+854 RKLPSLAP

-870 IPYQLK
+870 IPFQLK

-901 CTPDEHDIFK
+901 CTPDEHDISK
-911 VQELIKECDSL
+911 IQELIKECDSL

-932 ELAKEKIEELNVAP
+932 ELAKKKIEELNVAP
-946 ANINMVATG
+946 ANINMVATR

-961 GHQDTTEDR
+961 GDQDTTEDR
-970 DRLRRDYFVSFP
+970 DRLRRDYFISFP

-1005 KSKLQNKIDVIEVV
+1005 KSKLQNKIDVIEAV
-1019 GANIDDYF
+1019 GASIDD
-1027 DAIFTGVINIE
+1027 
-1038 GTVVSYHSNEFGK
+1038 
-1051 DDIILSKRDKT
+1051 
-1062 EYPFCTIPLYQA
+1062 
-1074 FINYQNID
+1074 
-1082 KETKTEIANRV
+1082 
-1093 SNAYNVEYEKI
+1093 
-1104 QETGKLLK
+1104 
-1112 EVLGA
+1112 
-1117 VKLEAWFGLA
+1117 
-1127 KSFAERDDIVD
+1127 
-1138 FLKKLK
+1138 
-1144 SKFEIFCMEQGI
+1144 

>member
-1 MAVYSKLLL
+1 MKVYSKLLL

-18 TQQQADQVGNTAT
+18 TQQQANQVGNTAT

-60 GEVVPRYSHIRF
+60 GEVVPKYSHIRF
-72 LGVDTDESVINQK
+72 IGVDSDNQSVLDIYNTK
-85 TSDDKA
+85 
-91 DDNKE
+91 
-96 KKANKNMYL
+96 NKNLPLEY
-105 DSTEFFSIANDNI
+105 SEFFHISSKGI
-118 KDAVKNEAA
+118 KNQ
-127 ISMRKDLSWFRWKDI
+127 DLLKLQEFEWFRQENI
-142 STTDLGKAGAGGIRQ
+142 CVTDFGRVEASGIRQ
-157 VGRFM
+157 ISRFM
-162 MMDKS
+162 MMNKS
-167 DMFMQ
+167 DMFMR
-172 TVRTAINNAKSGLVG
+172 TVTSTINSAKSGLAN

-198 SGGTGAGSFLD
+198 SGATGSGSFLD

-236 LSRIPMSNNL
+236 LSRIPTGDNL
-246 TREYV
+246 TRAYV
-251 PKNGYASMQ
+251 PKIAYAAMQ
-260 ELDYCMQLQKNGGE
+260 ELDYCMQIKENGGA
-274 FIQEYQGHERIKW
+274 FSQEYQGHRRIEW

-297 ISATNAK
+297 ISATNVK
-304 GDVIPNAYKYA
+304 GELIPNAYKYA
-315 MNVTAEYIMD
+315 MNVTAEYIMN
-325 FLTASSNGD
+325 FLIASSGD
-334 VLGLSSQLANYHQ
+334 VLGLPSQLANYCA
-347 KVSQADQKKE
+347 KVTQANWLKE
-357 KGFNLDYC
+357 QVFNLKYC
-365 VLGAACASIPL
+365 TLGAASAGIPL

-387 FERFSTIGGNTPTK
+387 FERFSTIGSNTPTK

-537 QEAYQSTFRSKDY
+537 QEAYQRNFRILEY
-550 EGAKSDFEN
+550 ECARLDFEN
-559 RRNHNLFD
+559 RRNHKFLV
-567 NDQKR
+567 NDKKR
-572 FSKYEFYLGC
+572 FSDYEFYLRY
-582 LEKHKLMVGIYEK
+582 LEQHKLMVGIYEK
-595 LDYVLT
+595 LDDVLT
-601 KLRKQIQDST
+601 KLRKQIEDST

-616 KLYRVMET
+616 RLYRVMET
-624 LINSFKENRKALESE
+624 LINSFKENKKALESE

-729 TDEVLTNR
+729 TDEVLTNK
-737 IFDEWM
+737 IFNEWM
-743 KKLTSKATPLFCYDN
+743 IKLTDKAEPLFPYN
-758 ANWQESNTGK
+758 EIWGEARTSK
-768 LAYLSVPTVSS
+768 LAYLSVPTISV
-779 PIKAAANMMYNE
+779 PIQAAARKMLEQNC
-791 NNLWEIKQ
+791 LWQIKE
-799 TDLTDRIYVM
+799 TDLTDRISAIVTH
-809 CSGCALPL
+809 CALPL

-824 MYEKACFASK
+824 MYERACFASS

-843 KDVEGMRFNDW
+843 KAVEGMRFNDW
-854 RKLSSLTP
+854 RKLPSLTP

-870 IPYQLK
+870 IPFQLK

-1082 KETKTEIANRV
+1082 EETKAEIANRV
-1093 SNAYNVEYEKI
+1093 SNAYNVEYNKI
-1104 QETGKLLK
+1104 QETGKILK
-1112 EVLGA
+1112 EMLGA
-1117 VKLEAWFGLA
+1117 GKLEAWLELA
-1127 KSFAERDDIVD
+1127 KNFDERDDIVY
-1138 FLKKLK
+1138 FLKKLM
-1144 SKFEIFCMEQGI
+1144 SKC

>member
-1 MAVYSKLLL
+1 MKVYSKLLL

-18 TQQQADQVGNTAT
+18 TQQQANQVGNTAT

-60 GEVVPRYSHIRF
+60 GEVVPKYSHIRF
-72 LGVDTDESVINQK
+72 IGVDSDNQSVLDIYNTK
-85 TSDDKA
+85 
-91 DDNKE
+91 
-96 KKANKNMYL
+96 NKNLPLEY
-105 DSTEFFSIANDNI
+105 SEFFHISSKGI
-118 KDAVKNEAA
+118 KNQ
-127 ISMRKDLSWFRWKDI
+127 DLLKLQEFEWFRQENI
-142 STTDLGKAGAGGIRQ
+142 CVTDFGRVEASGIRQ
-157 VGRFM
+157 ISRFM
-162 MMDKS
+162 MMNKS
-167 DMFMQ
+167 DMFMR
-172 TVRTAINNAKSGLVG
+172 TVTSTINSAKSGLAN

-198 SGGTGAGSFLD
+198 SGATGSGSFLD

-236 LSRIPMSNNL
+236 LSRIPTGDNL
-246 TREYV
+246 TRAYV
-251 PKNGYASMQ
+251 PKIAYAAMQ
-260 ELDYCMQLQKNGGE
+260 ELDYCMQIKENGGA
-274 FIQEYQGHERIKW
+274 FSQEYQGHRRIEW

-297 ISATNAK
+297 ISATNVK
-304 GDVIPNAYKYA
+304 GELIPNAYKYA
-315 MNVTAEYIMD
+315 MNVTAEYIMN
-325 FLTASSNGD
+325 FLIASSGD
-334 VLGLSSQLANYHQ
+334 VLGLPSQLANYCA
-347 KVSQADQKKE
+347 KVTQANWLKE
-357 KGFNLDYC
+357 QVFNLKYC
-365 VLGAACASIPL
+365 TLGAASAGIPL

-387 FERFSTIGGNTPTK
+387 FERFSTIGSNTPTK

-537 QEAYQSTFRSKDY
+537 QEAYQSTFRKKDY
-550 EGAKSDFEN
+550 EEAKSDFEN
-559 RRNHNLFD
+559 RHRRKFLD

-572 FSKYEFYLGC
+572 FNDYEFYLRC
-582 LEKHKLMVGIYEK
+582 LEQHKLMVGIYEK
-595 LDYVLT
+595 LDDVLT
-601 KLRKQIQDST
+601 KLRNQIYDST

-624 LINSFKENRKALESE
+624 LINSFKENRKALESGN
-639 KTIENSDGFTIP
+639 TIENRDGFTIP
-651 MMTIGELK
+651 MMTVGELK
-659 PSLDEEIENINIP
+659 PSLDAEIENINIP
-672 NMLDAF
+672 NMLYSF
-678 MKLLLDNEKSWMD
+678 MKLLLDNESSWMD
-691 EDESKITKLVTGF
+691 EDESKIVKLVTDF
-704 FVNNAFGNFA
+704 FVNEAFGNFA

-729 TDEVLTNR
+729 TDEVLTNK
-737 IFDEWM
+737 IFNEWM
-743 KKLTSKATPLFCYDN
+743 IKLTDKAEPLFSYN
-758 ANWQESNTGK
+758 EIWGEARTSK
-768 LAYLSVPTVSS
+768 LAYLSVPTISV
-779 PIKAAANMMYNE
+779 PIQAAARKMLEQNC
-791 NNLWEIKQ
+791 LWQIKE
-799 TDLTDRIYVM
+799 TDLTDRISSIVTH
-809 CSGCALPL
+809 CALPL

-824 MYEKACFASK
+824 MFEKEYLK
-834 EVGRHYYEG
+834 LMNPGLHIYEG
-843 KDVEGMRFNDW
+843 KGGKGMRFNDW
-854 RKLSSLTP
+854 RKLPSLAP

-870 IPYQLK
+870 IPFQLK

-887 EAVDNNVFDDQNRI
+887 EAVDNNVFDNQNRI
-901 CTPDEHDIFK
+901 CTPYEHDISK

-946 ANINMVATG
+946 ANINMVATR

-961 GHQDTTEDR
+961 GQKDTTEGWDR
-970 DRLRRDYFVSFP
+970 FRRDYFVSFP
-982 VCQMEVR
+982 VYQMEVR

-1005 KSKLQNKIDVIEVV
+1005 KSKLQNKIDVTEVV
-1019 GANIDDYF
+1019 GANIDD
-1027 DAIFTGVINIE
+1027 
-1038 GTVVSYHSNEFGK
+1038 
-1051 DDIILSKRDKT
+1051 
-1062 EYPFCTIPLYQA
+1062 
-1074 FINYQNID
+1074 
-1082 KETKTEIANRV
+1082 
-1093 SNAYNVEYEKI
+1093 
-1104 QETGKLLK
+1104 
-1112 EVLGA
+1112 
-1117 VKLEAWFGLA
+1117 
-1127 KSFAERDDIVD
+1127 
-1138 FLKKLK
+1138 
-1144 SKFEIFCMEQGI
+1144 

>member
-1 MAVYSKLLL
+1 MKVYSKLLL

-18 TQQQADQVGNTAT
+18 TQQQANQVGNTAT

-60 GEVVPRYSHIRF
+60 SEVVPKYSHIRF
-72 LGVDTDESVINQK
+72 IGVDSDNQSVLDIYNTK
-85 TSDDKA
+85 
-91 DDNKE
+91 
-96 KKANKNMYL
+96 NKNLPLEY
-105 DSTEFFSIANDNI
+105 SEFFHISSKGI
-118 KDAVKNEAA
+118 KNQ
-127 ISMRKDLSWFRWKDI
+127 DLLKLPEFEWFRRENI
-142 STTDLGKAGAGGIRQ
+142 CVTDFGRVEASGIRQ
-157 VGRFM
+157 ISRFM
-162 MMDKS
+162 MMNKS
-167 DMFMQ
+167 DMFMR
-172 TVRTAINNAKSGLVG
+172 TVTSTINSAKSGLAN

-198 SGGTGAGSFLD
+198 SGATGSGSFLD

-236 LSRIPMSNNL
+236 LSRIPTGDNL
-246 TREYV
+246 TRAYV
-251 PKNGYASMQ
+251 TKIAYAAMQ
-260 ELDYCMQLQKNGGE
+260 ELDYCMQIKENGGE
-274 FIQEYQGHERIKW
+274 FIQDYQGHRRIEW

-297 ISATNAK
+297 ISATNVK
-304 GDVIPNAYKYA
+304 GELIPNAYKYA
-315 MNVTAEYIMD
+315 MNVTAEYIMN
-325 FLTASSNGD
+325 FLIASSGD
-334 VLGLSSQLANYHQ
+334 VLGLPSQLANYCA
-347 KVSQADQKKE
+347 KVTQANWLKE
-357 KGFNLDYC
+357 QGFNLKYC
-365 VLGAACASIPL
+365 TLGAASAGIPL

-416 KNESEVYDSLIMEI
+416 KNESEVYDSLLMEI

-449 NYGNSDLILNYTNQ
+449 EYGNSDLVLNYTNQ

-505 PIFAYKMLSASE
+505 PIFAYKMLSAFE

-537 QEAYQSTFRSKDY
+537 QEAYQSTLRKKDY
-550 EGAKSDFEN
+550 EEAKSDFEN
-559 RRNHNLFD
+559 RHNHNFFD

-572 FSKYEFYLGC
+572 FSNYEFYLGC

-595 LDYVLT
+595 LDDVLT
-601 KLRKQIQDST
+601 KLRKQIEDST

-659 PSLDEEIENINIP
+659 LSLDAEIENINIP
-672 NMLDAF
+672 NMLYSF

-714 NKTITAFLRDKYGNP
+714 NKTITAFLRDRYGNP
-729 TDEVLTNR
+729 TDEVLKNR

-743 KKLTSKATPLFCYDN
+743 KKLTDKAEPLLPYN
-758 ANWQESNTGK
+758 EIWGEARTSK
-768 LAYLSVPTVSS
+768 LAYLSVPTISV
-779 PIKAAANMMYNE
+779 PIQAAARKMLEQNC
-791 NNLWEIKQ
+791 LWQIKE
-799 TDLTDRIYVM
+799 TDLTDRISAIVTH
-809 CSGCALPL
+809 CALPL

-824 MYEKACFASK
+824 MYERACFASS

-843 KDVEGMRFNDW
+843 KAVEGMRFNDW
-854 RKLSSLTP
+854 RKLPSLTP

-870 IPYQLK
+870 IPFQLK

-901 CTPDEHDIFK
+901 CTPDEHDISK
-911 VQELIKECDSL
+911 IQELIKECDSL

-946 ANINMVATG
+946 ANINMVATR

-961 GHQDTTEDR
+961 GHQDTTENR
-970 DRLRRDYFVSFP
+970 DRLRRDYFISFP

-994 IKGIKEEIEQV
+994 IKGIKEEIEQA
-1005 KSKLQNKIDVIEVV
+1005 KSKLQNKIDII
-1019 GANIDDYF
+1019 ASIDDYF

-1051 DDIILSKRDKT
+1051 DDIILSKCDKT

-1082 KETKTEIANRV
+1082 KETKAEIANRV

-1117 VKLEAWFGLA
+1117 GKLETWLGLT
-1127 KSFAERDDIVD
+1127 KIFAERDDIVY
-1138 FLKKLK
+1138 FLKKLM
-1144 SKFEIFCMEQGI
+1144 SKC

>member
-1 MAVYSKLLL
+1 MKVYSKLLL

-18 TQQQADQVGNTAT
+18 TQQQANQVGNTAT

-60 GEVVPRYSHIRF
+60 GEVVPKYSHIRF
-72 LGVDTDESVINQK
+72 IGVDSDNQSVLDIYNTK
-85 TSDDKA
+85 
-91 DDNKE
+91 
-96 KKANKNMYL
+96 NKNLPLEY
-105 DSTEFFSIANDNI
+105 SEFFHISSKGI
-118 KDAVKNEAA
+118 KNQ
-127 ISMRKDLSWFRWKDI
+127 DLLKLQEFEWFRQENI
-142 STTDLGKAGAGGIRQ
+142 CVTDFGRVEASGIRQ
-157 VGRFM
+157 ISRFM
-162 MMDKS
+162 MMNKS
-167 DMFMQ
+167 DMFMR
-172 TVRTAINNAKSGLVG
+172 TVTSTINSAKSGLAN

-198 SGGTGAGSFLD
+198 SGATGSGSFLD

-236 LSRIPMSNNL
+236 LSRIPTGDNL
-246 TREYV
+246 TRAYV
-251 PKNGYASMQ
+251 PKIAYAAMQ
-260 ELDYCMQLQKNGGE
+260 ELDYCMQIKENGGA
-274 FIQEYQGHERIKW
+274 FSQEYQGHRRIEW

-297 ISATNAK
+297 ISATNVK
-304 GDVIPNAYKYA
+304 GELIPNAYKYA
-315 MNVTAEYIMD
+315 MNVTAEYIMN
-325 FLTASSNGD
+325 FLIASSGD
-334 VLGLSSQLANYHQ
+334 VLGLPSQLANYCA
-347 KVSQADQKKE
+347 KVTQANWLKE
-357 KGFNLDYC
+357 QVFNLKYC
-365 VLGAACASIPL
+365 TLGAASAGIPL

-387 FERFSTIGGNTPTK
+387 FERFSTIGSNTPTK

-537 QEAYQSTFRSKDY
+537 QEAYQRNFRILEY
-550 EGAKSDFEN
+550 ECARLDFEN
-559 RRNHNLFD
+559 RRNHKFLV
-567 NDQKR
+567 NDKKR
-572 FSKYEFYLGC
+572 FSDYEFYLRY
-582 LEKHKLMVGIYEK
+582 LEQHKLMVGIYEK
-595 LDYVLT
+595 LDDVLT
-601 KLRKQIQDST
+601 KLRKQIEDST

-616 KLYRVMET
+616 RLYRVMET
-624 LINSFKENRKALESE
+624 LINSFKENKKALESE

-651 MMTIGELK
+651 MMTISELK
-659 PSLDEEIENINIP
+659 PSLDAEIENINIP

-704 FVNNAFGNFA
+704 FVNNVFGNFA

-729 TDEVLTNR
+729 TDEVLTNK
-737 IFDEWM
+737 IFNEWM
-743 KKLTSKATPLFCYDN
+743 IKLTDKAEPLFPYN
-758 ANWQESNTGK
+758 EIWGEARTSK
-768 LAYLSVPTVSS
+768 LAYLSVPTISV
-779 PIKAAANMMYNE
+779 PIQAAARKMLEQNC
-791 NNLWEIKQ
+791 LWQIKE
-799 TDLTDRIYVM
+799 TDLTDRISAIVTH
-809 CSGCALPL
+809 CALPL

-824 MYEKACFASK
+824 MYERACFASS

-843 KDVEGMRFNDW
+843 KAVEGMRFNDW
-854 RKLSSLTP
+854 RKLPSLTP

-870 IPYQLK
+870 IPFKLK
-876 DIISEAEDLYV
+876 DMISEAEGLYV

-901 CTPDEHDIFK
+901 CTPDEHDISK
-911 VQELIKECDSL
+911 IQELIKECDSL
-922 AENMQ
+922 SENMQ

-946 ANINMVATG
+946 ANINMVATR

-1082 KETKTEIANRV
+1082 EETKAEIANRV
-1093 SNAYNVEYEKI
+1093 SNAYNVEYNKI
-1104 QETGKLLK
+1104 QETGKILK
-1112 EVLGA
+1112 EMLGA
-1117 VKLEAWFGLA
+1117 GKLEAWLELA
-1127 KSFAERDDIVD
+1127 KNFDERDDIVY
-1138 FLKKLK
+1138 FLKKLM
-1144 SKFEIFCMEQGI
+1144 SKC

>member
-1 MAVYSKLLL
+1 MKVYSKLLL

-18 TQQQADQVGNTAT
+18 TQQQANQVGNTAT

-60 GEVVPRYSHIRF
+60 GEVVPKYSHIRF
-72 LGVDTDESVINQK
+72 IGVDSDNQSVLDIYNTK
-85 TSDDKA
+85 
-91 DDNKE
+91 
-96 KKANKNMYL
+96 NKNLPLEY
-105 DSTEFFSIANDNI
+105 SEFFHISSKGI
-118 KDAVKNEAA
+118 KNQ
-127 ISMRKDLSWFRWKDI
+127 DLLKLQEFEWFRQENI
-142 STTDLGKAGAGGIRQ
+142 CVTDFGRVEASGIRQ
-157 VGRFM
+157 ISRFM
-162 MMDKS
+162 MMNKS
-167 DMFMQ
+167 DMFMR
-172 TVRTAINNAKSGLVG
+172 TVTSTINSAKSGLAN
-187 ATVNVHIFAGI
+187 ATVNVHILAGI
-198 SGGTGAGSFLD
+198 SGATGSGSFLD

-236 LSRIPMSNNL
+236 LSRIPTGDNL
-246 TREYV
+246 TRAYV
-251 PKNGYASMQ
+251 PKIAYAAMQ
-260 ELDYCMQLQKNGGE
+260 ELDYCMQIKENGGA
-274 FIQEYQGHERIKW
+274 FSQEYQGHRRIEW

-297 ISATNAK
+297 ISATNVK
-304 GDVIPNAYKYA
+304 GELIPNAYKYA
-315 MNVTAEYIMD
+315 MNVTAEYIMN
-325 FLTASSNGD
+325 FLIASSGD
-334 VLGLSSQLANYHQ
+334 VLGLPSQLANYCA
-347 KVSQADQKKE
+347 KVTQANWLKE
-357 KGFNLDYC
+357 QVFNLKYC
-365 VLGAACASIPL
+365 TLGAASVGIPI

-387 FERFSTIGGNTPTK
+387 FERFSTIESNTPTK

-537 QEAYQSTFRSKDY
+537 QEAYQRNFRILEY
-550 EGAKSDFEN
+550 ECARLDFEN
-559 RRNHNLFD
+559 RRNHKFLV
-567 NDQKR
+567 NDKKR
-572 FSKYEFYLGC
+572 FSDYEFYLRY
-582 LEKHKLMVGIYEK
+582 LEQHKLMVGIYEK
-595 LDYVLT
+595 LDDVLT
-601 KLRKQIQDST
+601 KLRKQIEDST

-616 KLYRVMET
+616 RLYRVMET
-624 LINSFKENRKALESE
+624 LINSFKENRNALESE

-651 MMTIGELK
+651 MMTISELK
-659 PSLDEEIENINIP
+659 SSLDAEIENINIP
-672 NMLDAF
+672 NMLNAF

-729 TDEVLTNR
+729 TDEVLTNK
-737 IFDEWM
+737 IFNEWM
-743 KKLTSKATPLFCYDN
+743 IKLTDKAEPLFPYN
-758 ANWQESNTGK
+758 EIWGEARTSK
-768 LAYLSVPTVSS
+768 LAYLSVPTMSV
-779 PIKAAANMMYNE
+779 PIRAAARNMLEQNC
-791 NNLWEIKQ
+791 LWQIKE
-799 TDLTDRIYVM
+799 TDLTDRISAIVTH
-809 CSGCALPL
+809 CALPL

-824 MYEKACFASK
+824 MYERACFASS

-843 KDVEGMRFNDW
+843 KAVEGMRFNDW
-854 RKLSSLTP
+854 RKLPSLTP

-870 IPYQLK
+870 IPYKLK

-901 CTPDEHDIFK
+901 CTPDEHDISK
-911 VQELIKECDSL
+911 IQELIKECDSL

-946 ANINMVATG
+946 ANINMVATR

-961 GHQDTTEDR
+961 GQKDTTEGWDR
-970 DRLRRDYFVSFP
+970 FRRDYFVSFP
-982 VCQMEVR
+982 VYQMEVR

-1062 EYPFCTIPLYQA
+1062 EYPFCTIHLYQA

-1082 KETKTEIANRV
+1082 EETKAEIANRV
-1093 SNAYNVEYEKI
+1093 SNAYNVEYNKI
-1104 QETGKLLK
+1104 QETGKILK
-1112 EVLGA
+1112 EMLGA
-1117 VKLEAWFGLA
+1117 GKLEAWLELA
-1127 KSFAERDDIVD
+1127 KNFDKRDDIVY
-1138 FLKKLK
+1138 FLKKLM
-1144 SKFEIFCMEQGI
+1144 SKC

>member
-18 TQQQADQVGNTAT
+18 TQQQANQVGNTAT

-38 TGIDCLRTIKTQVY
+38 TGIACLRTIKTQVY

-60 GEVVPRYSHIRF
+60 GEVVPKYSHIKF
-72 LGVDTDESVINQK
+72 IGVDSDNQSALDIYN
-85 TSDDKA
+85 T
-91 DDNKE
+91 E
-96 KKANKNMYL
+96 NKNLPLEY
-105 DSTEFFSIANDNI
+105 SEFFYISNKGI
-118 KDAVKNEAA
+118 KKPDFE
-127 ISMRKDLSWFRWKDI
+127 WFRWKDI
-142 STTDLGKAGAGGIRQ
+142 NVTDLGKAGAGGIRQ

-167 DMFMQ
+167 DMFMS
-172 TVRTAINNAKSGLVG
+172 TVESTIKNAKSGLEK

-216 IAEQIG
+216 VAEQIG
-222 GVTIFGYFFLPDVN
+222 GVTIFGYFFLPNVN
-236 LSRIPMSNNL
+236 LSRIPEGDNL

-274 FIQEYQGHERIKW
+274 FIQEYQGHRRIEW
-287 KEAPVDMCHL
+287 KEAPVDMCYL
-297 ISATNAK
+297 ISATNTN
-304 GDVIPNAYKYA
+304 GDVIPNAYNYA
-315 MNVTAEYIMD
+315 MSATAEYIMD
-325 FLTASSNGD
+325 FLTVSEGIAPLIST
-334 VLGLSSQLANYHQ
+334 YHQ
-347 KVSQADQKKE
+347 RVGCADRMKSN
-357 KGFNLDYC
+357 GFNLKYC
-365 VLGAACASIPL
+365 TLGAACASIPL

-416 KNESEVYDSLIMEI
+416 KNESEVYDSLLMEI

-444 WRYVR
+444 WKYVR
-449 NYGNSDLILNYTNQ
+449 DYGNSDLVLNYTNQ

-505 PIFAYKMLSASE
+505 PIFAYKMLSAAE

-537 QEAYQSTFRSKDY
+537 QEAYQSTFCKKDY
-550 EGAKSDFEN
+550 DGAKSDFEN
-559 RRNHNLFD
+559 RHRRKFFD

-572 FSKYEFYLGC
+572 FNDYEFYLRC
-582 LEKHKLMVGIYEK
+582 LEQHKLMVGIYEN

-601 KLRKQIQDST
+601 KLRRQIEDST
-611 AGYYI
+611 YGYYI
-616 KLYRVMET
+616 KLYLVMET

-639 KTIENSDGFTIP
+639 KTIENRDGFTIP
-651 MMTIGELK
+651 MMTISELK
-659 PSLDEEIENINIP
+659 LSLDAEIENINIP

-678 MKLLLDNEKSWMD
+678 MKLLLDNESSWMN
-691 EDESKITKLVTGF
+691 EDESKIVKLVTDF
-704 FVNNAFGNFA
+704 FVNEAFGNFA

-729 TDEVLTNR
+729 TDEVLTNK
-737 IFDEWM
+737 IFNEWM
-743 KKLTSKATPLFCYDN
+743 IKLTDKATPLFCYN
-758 ANWQESNTGK
+758 KANWSEDKTGK
-768 LAYLSVPTVSS
+768 LAYLSVPELSA
-779 PIKAAANMMYNE
+779 PIKAAARMMFAQ
-791 NNLWEIKQ
+791 NNLWQLKE
-799 TDLTDRIYVM
+799 TDLTDRISAIVTH
-809 CSGCALPL
+809 CALPL
-817 CSYRGYE
+817 CSYWGYE
-824 MYEKACFASK
+824 MCEKEYLKSMNP
-834 EVGRHYYEG
+834 GRHIYEG
-843 KDVEGMRFNDW
+843 KGGKRMRFNDW
-854 RKLSSLTP
+854 RKLPSLAP

-870 IPYQLK
+870 IPFQLK

-901 CTPDEHDIFK
+901 CTPDEHDISK
-911 VQELIKECDSL
+911 IQELIKECDSL

-932 ELAKEKIEELNVAP
+932 ELAKEKIEELNAAP
-946 ANINMVATG
+946 ANINMVATR
-955 YSIPND
+955 YSIPDD

-1038 GTVVSYHSNEFGK
+1038 GVVVSYHSNEFGK

-1082 KETKTEIANRV
+1082 
-1093 SNAYNVEYEKI
+1093 
-1104 QETGKLLK
+1104 
-1112 EVLGA
+1112 
-1117 VKLEAWFGLA
+1117 
-1127 KSFAERDDIVD
+1127 
-1138 FLKKLK
+1138 
-1144 SKFEIFCMEQGI
+1144 